1 MDVFPAAQTPTDTP
15 TGRKKP
21 RACPYCKR
29 SFRRYEHLQRH
40 LRIHTNEKPYK
51 CACGASFSRRD
62 LLKRHQSIGHAP
74 TTSSTD
80 DPSPTA
86 AHDTSN
92 VQSQADYSQPSLQP
106 SLLELADLPS
116 IPTGSTSQTSQFSHV
131 QLDGIPLLSSQDLL
145 VLQDLEMFSNN
156 MSLNNEWYLPTEP
169 CITQIFAGESSFNAQ
184 SAPSTTLP
192 LEGYASGDDQ
202 SLSKLPT
209 EREAVAEFG
218 VLTLPILTVTNQH
231 RERLLQTLTQA
242 HSTEA
247 ASDLPSCH
255 SLSRFANGFFD
266 GFYPHYPMVHI
277 PTFRIDDG
285 EPEILLAMCALGAQ
299 FRHENRKAMLLFHAA
314 KDVLQ
319 HRTRE
324 RDRMG
329 DERTFNSPVELETS
343 LHQNNATTGY
353 YTPRYRVTMRDAR
366 CAFLLIAFATWQ
378 KKEDIAR
385 EAFDLQSFL
394 ARCVRECQLEEAA
407 QSLTADATDWRAWI
421 QQEIDRRVKLF
432 SFALLTLHSLA
443 FGTPPAILTDEVR
456 VRLPCSC
463 LEWIAPNQ
471 EKWARIRSRPS
482 FREQMLFQDALCHI
496 MKHPQEAGFPNAYPV
511 PSPLAN
517 YILLHALIQQI
528 LLAYRTLGP
537 YNEVNKS
544 LMNGQKEIIRNA
556 LHTWTGLWQRAP
568 ESSLDPRNPNGPVT
582 FTSTALL
589 GVAYVRLGLDLGSY
603 RILRSRDAKEIASRL
618 VQMPALPVGPY
629 LLPAI
634 LHATHALSIPVKLG
648 VNFVAQSHAFVWSV
662 QHSLCGLEFAIFL
675 SKWLFCIADCQTRRP
690 LDEHESRLVSWI
702 TDIVEEGRTS
712 GDDDLWSR
720 PPSPS
725 DCVYLGHAVAKLW
738 ARLIRGNE
746 QWLLLKVIGDG
757 LDIYA
762 DICERNYAQPG
773 TVVSVPTSN

>member
-1 MDVFPAAQTPTDTP
+1 MDVFPATQTPEDTP

-21 RACPYCKR
+21 RVCPYCKR

-51 CACGASFSRRD
+51 CACSASFSRRD

-74 TTSSTD
+74 IPSSTD

-86 AHDTSN
+86 AHDTCD
-92 VQSQADYSQPSLQP
+92 VQSRADYSQPGIQP
-106 SLLELADLPS
+106 SLLELTDLPS
-116 IPTGSTSQTSQFSHV
+116 IPTGPTSQTSQFSHV
-131 QLDGIPLLSSQDLL
+131 QLEGLPLFSSQDLL
-145 VLQDLEMFSNN
+145 VLEDLEMFSNN
-156 MSLNNEWYLPTEP
+156 MSLNNEWYLPSEP
-169 CITQIFAGESSFNAQ
+169 CIKQIFVGESSFNVQ
-184 SAPSTTLP
+184 SAPSTTQP

-218 VLTLPILTVTNQH
+218 VLTLPILTVTSRH

-247 ASDLPSCH
+247 ANNLPSCH
-255 SLSRFANGFFD
+255 SLSRFGNGFFD
-266 GFYPHYPMVHI
+266 GFYPHYPMTHI
-277 PTFRIDDG
+277 PTFRIDDC

-319 HRTRE
+319 YRTRE
-324 RDRMG
+324 RDLVEHERML
-329 DERTFNSPVELETS
+329 NSPV
-343 LHQNNATTGY
+343 HQNNATIGRHTSH
-353 YTPRYRVTMRDAR
+353 YRGTMRDAR
-366 CAFLLIAFATWQ
+366 CAFLLIAFAAWQ
-378 KKEDIAR
+378 QNEDIAR

-394 ARCVRECQLEEAA
+394 ARCVRECQLEEAS
-407 QSLTADATDWRAWI
+407 QSLNVDATDWRAWI
-421 QQEIDRRVKLF
+421 QQETDRRVKLF
-432 SFALLTLHSLA
+432 SFALLTLQSLA
-443 FGTPPAILTDEVR
+443 FGTPPVILTDEVR

-496 MKHPQEAGFPNAYPV
+496 MRHPQEPGFPNAYPV

-517 YILLHALIQQI
+517 YILLHAIIQQI
-528 LLAYRTLGP
+528 LLAYRSLSP
-537 YNEVNKS
+537 YNEANKT
-544 LMNGQKEIIRNA
+544 LMNGQKEIMRNA
-556 LHTWTGLWQRAP
+556 LHAWTGLWQRAP

-589 GVAYVRLGLDLGSY
+589 GVAYVRLSLDLGSY

-618 VQMPALPVGPY
+618 VQMPRLPAGPH

-648 VNFVAQSHAFVWSV
+648 VNFVARSHAFVWSV
-662 QHSLCGLEFAIFL
+662 QHSICGLEFAIFL
-675 SKWLFCIADCQTRRP
+675 SKWLFCIAECQTRRP
-690 LDEHESRLVSWI
+690 LDEHESRLASWI

-725 DCVYLGHAVAKLW
+725 DCVYLGYAVAKLW
-738 ARLIRGNE
+738 ACLIRGDE
-746 QWLLLKVIGDG
+746 QWLFLKVIGDG

-762 DICERNYAQPG
+762 DACERNYAQPER
-773 TVVSVPTSN
+773 VASVPT

>member
-1 MDVFPAAQTPTDTP
+1 MPLLQAFLPTLRTSP
-15 TGRKKP
+15 TTSSNP
-21 RACPYCKR
+21 
-29 SFRRYEHLQRH
+29 
-40 LRIHTNEKPYK
+40 
-51 CACGASFSRRD
+51 RRD
-62 LLKRHQSIGHAP
+62 LLKRHQSIGHAT
-74 TTSSTD
+74 TTSTTD

-92 VQSQADYSQPSLQP
+92 VQSQADYSQPGLQP

-116 IPTGSTSQTSQFSHV
+116 IPTGSTIQTSQFSHV
-131 QLDGIPLLSSQDLL
+131 QLEGTPLFSSQDLL

-169 CITQIFAGESSFNAQ
+169 CITQIFAGKSSFNAQ
-184 SAPSTTLP
+184 SAPSTTTLP
-192 LEGYASGDDQ
+192 LEGYASGDNQD
-202 SLSKLPT
+202 LSKLPT

-231 RERLLQTLTQA
+231 RERLPQTLTQA

-247 ASDLPSCH
+247 ASNLPLCH

-285 EPEILLAMCALGAQ
+285 EPEILLAIC
-299 FRHENRKAMLLFHAA
+299 
-314 KDVLQ
+314 VQ

-324 RDRMG
+324 RDPIEDGRMLS
-329 DERTFNSPVELETS
+329 NPVELETS
-343 LHQNNATTGY
+343 SHQNHAITSHHTSH
-353 YTPRYRVTMRDAR
+353 YRDTMRDAR

-378 KKEDIAR
+378 KEEDIAR

-407 QSLTADATDWRAWI
+407 QPLNADATDWRAWI
-421 QQEIDRRVKLF
+421 QQETDRRVKLF
-432 SFALLTLHSLA
+432 SFALLTLQSLA
-443 FGTPPAILTDEVR
+443 FGTPPVILTDEVR

-471 EKWARIRSRPS
+471 EKWAPIRSRPS
-482 FREQMLFQDALCHI
+482 FREQMLFQDALCHT
-496 MKHPQEAGFPNAYPV
+496 MKHPQEGGFPNAYPV

-537 YNEVNKS
+537 YNEVNKT
-544 LMNGQKEIIRNA
+544 LMNGQKEIMRNA
-556 LHTWTGLWQRAP
+556 LHAWTGLWQRAP

-589 GVAYVRLGLDLGSY
+589 GVAYVRLGLDL
-603 RILRSRDAKEIASRL
+603 
-618 VQMPALPVGPY
+618 VQMPTLPAGPY

-675 SKWLFCIADCQTRRP
+675 SKWLFCIADCQTRGP
-690 LDEHESRLVSWI
+690 LDEHESRLVTWI

-725 DCVYLGHAVAKLW
+725 DCFYLGYAVAKLW
-738 ARLIRGNE
+738 ARLIRGDK

-762 DICERNYAQPG
+762 DTCERNYAQPE